1 MFKKIL
7 ITAILL
13 GLFLAGSLIA
23 EQDEAERIIYDIY
36 VHTSGVSWFAVWVI
50 DDYTGQQ
57 VPGAYWENDHHVTTP
72 PLPTGHSYTAH
83 AACSTDEDSEPLQP
97 FVDCHLYL
105 SGNIVPDWT
114 TPQEVE

>member
-1 MFKKIL
+1 MIKKIA

-23 EQDEAERIIYDIY
+23 EGEQVEERIVYDIY
-36 VHTSGVSWFAVWVI
+36 THTYGCQHFSVWVT

-57 VPGAYWENDHHVTTP
+57 VPGCYWENDHHVTTP
-72 PLPTGHSYTAH
+72 SLPTYHTYTAH
-83 AACSTDEDSEPLQP
+83 AACSCDEDSESLQP

-105 SGNIVPDWT
+105 YGGVVDPTIPEDD
-114 TPQEVE
+114 